1 VRNSILIFVE
11 ETKSHITTASVIT
24 EDSEIL
30 SAYDTDTEPTLTSPF
45 RPQERV
51 DEGSFRNSRFFAV
64 LFLGLIGVGWLVY
77 TPASVQHVRIGRS
90 LLVICDLCKLTS
102 LE

>member
-1 VRNSILIFVE
+1 M
-11 ETKSHITTASVIT
+11 T

-30 SAYDTDTEPTLTSPF
+30 SAYDTDTEPPTLMSPF

-51 DEGSFRNSRFFAV
+51 DEGSFRNSRFFVV
-64 LFLGLIGVGWLVY
+64 LFLGLIGVGWFVHV
-77 TPASVQHVRIGRS
+77 PASVQHTRIGRS
-90 LLVICDLCKLTS
+90 LLVLFDFARLTS